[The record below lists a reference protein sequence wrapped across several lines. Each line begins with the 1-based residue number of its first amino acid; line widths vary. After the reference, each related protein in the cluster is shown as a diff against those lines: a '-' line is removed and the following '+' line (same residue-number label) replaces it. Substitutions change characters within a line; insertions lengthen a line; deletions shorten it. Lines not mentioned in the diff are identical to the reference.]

1 MRRRTGLRL
10 LLASIGAVAAT
21 FGTLGVVNGGGGV
34 VNGGSVSP
42 NVDSE
47 MRFFASWYAVLG
59 ILLLRGARHP
69 EAEATI
75 VRACGAGFFVAAC
88 GRLLS
93 MKKLGRPSTLFT
105 VLTAVEFAIPVVI
118 IPWHEAIR
126 RQSIPIP
133 TRQEAATSLS
143 QVPTD

>member
-1 MRRRTGLRL
+1 MRGRTGLRL
-10 LLASIGAVAAT
+10 VLASIGAVAAT

-59 ILLLRGARHP
+59 ILLLRSARQP
-69 EAEATI
+69 EAAATI
-75 VRACGAGFFVAAC
+75 VRACGAGFFLAGC

-93 MKKLGRPSTLFT
+93 TKELGPPSTVFK
-105 VLTAVEFAIPVVI
+105 VLAAIEFAIPAVI
-118 IPWHEAIR
+118 IPWHEVIR
-126 RQSIPIP
+126 RQSISIP
-133 TRQEAATSLS
+133 ARQQAAGSLS
-143 QVPTD
+143 QVPAD